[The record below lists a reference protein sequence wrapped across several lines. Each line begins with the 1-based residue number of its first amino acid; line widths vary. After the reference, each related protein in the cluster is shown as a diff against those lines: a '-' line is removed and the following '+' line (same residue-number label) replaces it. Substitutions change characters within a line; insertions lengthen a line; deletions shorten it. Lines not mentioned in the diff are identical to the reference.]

1 MIWYLL
7 YPLRGYVYHEFPSMT
22 RHILKNILLS
32 AHTTALHLHLHDV
45 DVGAAAG
52 VIRPFYIYVCE
63 FLIVNAPVN
72 FM

>member
-1 MIWYLL
+1 
-7 YPLRGYVYHEFPSMT
+7 MT

-52 VIRPFYIYVCE
+52 VIRPFYIYVCV